1 MAAGHE
7 DQVTLRFD
15 VVVVLHEFILGLLCL
30 QEFAENRA
38 LEVEQA
44 LEVLLDNCVSL
55 LLPVDSVDGEIVAL
69 NDSLQLLGHSFRMRL
84 GVPLV
89 ILEVVDV
96 VAVAGPVDLHGLQE
110 LAEFSIVRLSVDAED
125 VGERH
130 GACGEIADANR
141 NQVKHCSVLRILGRG
156 QRSRTEQV
164 HFELG
169 WQLGI
174 RLGERVELQIVGRS
188 SDRFRGWFLL
198 AEVQASRC
206 WLAMFD

>member
-69 NDSLQLLGHSFRMRL
+69 NDSLQLLGHCLRMRL

-96 VAVAGPVDLHGLQE
+96 VAVAGPVDFHGLQE

-156 QRSRTEQV
+156 QRLGAEQS

-169 WQLGI
+169 WQLGV
-174 RLGERVELQIVGRS
+174 RLGERVELQIAGRS
-188 SDRFRGWFLL
+188 SDGFASWSLP
-198 AEVQASRC
+198 AEVHASRC
-206 WLAMFD
+206 SLAPFN